1 MKKLFLLLITVLF
14 TFISYCQT
22 LFTYGSHK
30 VTTTEFLNA
39 YNKNKTPASN
49 DNEQALRDYL
59 TLYIKFKLKVQ
70 AAKDMRLDTLPSL
83 KADLRN
89 FRSQIE
95 TNYLKDDKETKRLTD
110 EAFERS
116 QKDIHVVYFFQP
128 AVLDSDTSVVYKAI
142 NDAYLELKKKQL
154 SDEEILAQLNKG
166 SVQIQK
172 NDAGYITAF
181 TLPYEFENIVY
192 ALEPGQAST
201 PYRTKKGW
209 FIFENKGE
217 RPAVGKISIAQIL
230 FAIPQGHTEEK
241 EHVKKI
247 ADSVYNALQ
256 NGADFGELAK
266 EFSDDRST
274 FYNGGKLPE
283 FGTAKYDSVFEK
295 HAFALKT
302 DGEMSTPFETE
313 FGYHIIKRISA
324 SPVPATQND
333 DEFMNNLKQ
342 EVSNDSRIHI
352 AQKKFITEIL
362 PVIGFK
368 KLNVNQ
374 QNLWIVTDSSLI
386 KNKNVTIGKLNENT
400 SLFTYN
406 NNTSAKVR
414 DWILYLRNLG
424 KTITGDRHAY
434 YESEF
439 PQFSDASAV
448 SNYASRLENFNPV
461 FKNQVNEFEDGNM
474 LFEVMQRKVWGKAS
488 SDSTGQL
495 SFYRKNKE
503 KYFWNSSAEA
513 IIFSCSDK
521 DIANNSMKELKNGK
535 TWKEILSTNPSKIQ
549 ADSGR
554 YELGQ
559 IPVIDRT
566 NFTPGL
572 LTAPVINKNDGTAVF
587 AQIIKIYPDHQQR
600 SFEDARGLVIND
612 YQNFLEQKW
621 VLELEKKYPVKIN
634 EQVFQQLLK

>member
-1 MKKLFLLLITVLF
+1 MKKMLLLVVTVSL
-14 TFISYCQT
+14 TIISCGQT
-22 LFTYGSHK
+22 LFTYGNHK

-39 YNKNKTPASN
+39 YNKNKTPTSA
-49 DNEQALRDYL
+49 DNTQALRDYL
-59 TLYIKFKLKVQ
+59 NLYIKFKLKVQ
-70 AAKDMRLDTLPSL
+70 AAKDMHLDTLPSL

-95 TNYLKDDKETKRLTD
+95 GNYLKDDKETKRLTD

-116 QKDIHVVYFFQP
+116 QKDIHLVYFFEP
-128 AVLDSDTSVVYKAI
+128 LGVDTTIDKNAI
-142 NDAYLELKKKQL
+142 NEAYQELKKKQM
-154 SDEEILAQLNKG
+154 SDEDILAQLNKG

-192 ALEPGQAST
+192 ALNPGQVSA

-209 FIFENKGE
+209 FIFENTGE
-217 RPAVGKISIAQIL
+217 RHAVGKITIAQIL
-230 FAIPQGHTEEK
+230 FAIPQGHTQEK
-241 EHVKKI
+241 EHVKKM
-247 ADSVYNALQ
+247 ADSVYNVLQ

-274 FYNGGKLPE
+274 FYDGGKLPE
-283 FGTAKYDSVFEK
+283 FGTAKYDSIFED
-295 HAFALKT
+295 HAFALKK
-302 DGEMSTPFETE
+302 DGEISVPFETE

-324 SPVPATQND
+324 APVPGTQSD

-352 AQKKFITEIL
+352 AQKKFVTEIL
-362 PVIGFK
+362 PVIGSE
-368 KLNVNQ
+368 KLNVNHRD
-374 QNLWIVTDSSLI
+374 LWIVTDSSLI
-386 KNKNVTIGKLNENT
+386 KNKNVIIGKVNENT

-414 DWILYLRNLG
+414 DWILYLRNSD

-434 YESEF
+434 YESVF

-448 SNYASRLENFNPV
+448 SNYASRLENFNPA
-461 FKNQVNEFEDGNM
+461 FKSQVKEFEEGNM

-495 SFYRKNKE
+495 SFYKKNKE
-503 KYFWNSSAEA
+503 KYFWNLSAEA

-521 DIANNSMKELKNGK
+521 DIANNSIKELKNGK
-535 TWKEILSTNPSKIQ
+535 TWKEILSENPSKIQ

-566 NFTPGL
+566 NFTTGL
-572 LTAPVINKNDGTAVF
+572 ITAPVINKADGTAVF
-587 AQIIKIYPDHQQR
+587 AQIIKMYPDHQQR

-634 EQVFQQLLK
+634 EQAFLQILK

>member
-1 MKKLFLLLITVLF
+1 MKKLLLLLIT
-14 TFISYCQT
+14 ISFMHIAYCQT
-22 LFTYGSHK
+22 LFTYGNHK

-39 YNKNKTPASN
+39 YNKNKTTTSS
-49 DNEQALRDYL
+49 DNTQALRDYL
-59 TLYIKFKLKVQ
+59 NLYIKFKLKVQ
-70 AAKDMRLDTLPSL
+70 AAKDKHLDTLPSL

-95 TNYLKDDKETKRLTD
+95 GNYLKDDKETKRLTD
-110 EAFERS
+110 EAFDRS
-116 QKDIHVVYFFQP
+116 QKDIHVVYFFEP
-128 AVLDSDTSVVYKAI
+128 EGIDTSIAKNAI
-142 NDAYLELKKKQL
+142 NEAYQKLKKKKL
-154 SDEEILAQLNKG
+154 TDEEILAQINKG

-172 NDAGYITAF
+172 YDAGYITAF

-192 ALEPGQAST
+192 NLNPGQLYP
-201 PYRTKKGW
+201 PYHNKKGW

-217 RPAVGKISIAQIL
+217 RHAVGKITIAQIL
-230 FAIPQGHTEEK
+230 FAFPLEHSQEK
-241 EHVKKI
+241 DQIKKI

-266 EFSDDRST
+266 QFSDDRST

-283 FGTAKYDSVFEK
+283 FGTAKYDSVFEN
-295 HAFALKT
+295 HAFALKK
-302 DGEMSTPFETE
+302 DDEISAPFETE

-324 SPVPATQND
+324 SPIPVSQVD
-333 DEFMNNLKQ
+333 EEFMNNLKQ

-352 AQKKFITEIL
+352 AQQKFVTKIL
-362 PVIGFK
+362 PEIGSE

-374 QNLWIVTDSSLI
+374 QDLWIVTDSSLL
-386 KNKNVTIGKLNENT
+386 KNKNVTIGKINENT
-400 SLFTYN
+400 SLFSYN

-414 DWILYLRNLG
+414 DWILYLRNLD
-424 KTITGDRHAY
+424 KTITGDRHLY

-439 PQFSDASAV
+439 FKFSDASAI
-448 SNYASRLENFNPV
+448 SNYASRLENFNPA
-461 FKNQVNEFEDGNM
+461 FKNQVNEFEEGNL
-474 LFEVMQRKVWGKAS
+474 LFEIMQRMVWGKAS
-488 SDSTGQL
+488 SDSVGQL
-495 SFYRKNKE
+495 SFYEKNKE
-503 KYFWNSSAEA
+503 KYFWNLSAEA

-521 DIANNSMKELKNGK
+521 ETANNSIKDLKK
-535 TWKEILSTNPSKIQ
+535 LKSWKEILSENPSKIQ

-566 NFTPGL
+566 NFTTGL
-572 LTAPVINKNDGTAVF
+572 ITAPVINKTDGTAVF
-587 AQIIKIYPDHQQR
+587 AQIIKLYPDHQQR

-621 VLELEKKYPVKIN
+621 LSELEKKYPVKIN
-634 EQVFQQLLK
+634 EQVFSKIAK